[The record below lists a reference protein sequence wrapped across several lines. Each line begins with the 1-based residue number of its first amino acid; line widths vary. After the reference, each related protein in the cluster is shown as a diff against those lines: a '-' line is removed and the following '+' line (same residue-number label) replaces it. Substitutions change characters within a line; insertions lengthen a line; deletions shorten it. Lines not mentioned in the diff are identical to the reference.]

1 MEIHFKGSF
10 ERLDQL
16 PAPERPEF
24 AFVGRSNVG
33 KSSLINMLTARKS
46 LAHTSATPGK
56 TRLMNLYDVGAT
68 YTIVDLPGYGY
79 ARLSRTEREKMLEM
93 VRQYLMHRE
102 SLFLVFLLLDC
113 RIKPQLADLAMLDWM
128 GENGIPLALIYTK
141 AEKLKPAERD
151 RNLGLYREMILRTW
165 ESLPME
171 FQTSSVSGEGR
182 GEVLQ
187 YIETCLE
194 LHHRN

>member
-33 KSSLINMLTARKS
+33 KSSLINMLTGRKS

-56 TRLMNLYDVGAT
+56 TRLMNLYDVGAD

-79 ARLSRTEREKMLEM
+79 ARLSRAEREKMLQM
-93 VRQYLMHRE
+93 VRQYVLHRE
-102 SLFLVFLLLDC
+102 ALFLVFLLLDS

-128 GENGIPLALIYTK
+128 GENGIPLALIFTK
-141 AEKLKPAERD
+141 VEKLKPSEREL
-151 RNLGLYREMILRTW
+151 NLGLYRQMILRTW
-165 ESLPME
+165 ETLPME

-182 GEVLQ
+182 AEVLQ
-187 YIETCLE
+187 YIQTCLE
-194 LHHRN
+194 LHHRH

>member
-33 KSSLINMLTARKS
+33 KSSLINMLTGRKS